1 MRPRKSFRVHTLLDI
16 TITGAEDHYYP
27 LTVLPYEPPSNF
39 ADQLNDSSSP
49 LFIDAHAPN
58 TFFMLPQNVTTGIPA
73 FAAAVGVPPSRLFSV
88 TMSLFLGLCAAAVTL
103 SVVVWAIDHLAT
115 FIGGAV
121 GYVRTT
127 PSGIGRRSPHFGSSA
142 KDATDK
148 AQSPVPQTEESRS
161 LNGQAMLR
169 RNRFKSASR
178 WRNISERFGSF
189 HGSVLQGNLVRL
201 LVLFHFPVTVV
212 SCYQMTLTK
221 ESSAGTVVLAVLS
234 FTCLSVALPIFLIF
248 RLYITNTSK
257 LYDETWTLLALGPLY
272 NHYRHGSQLFA
283 CLLFAT
289 NIAFGLTIGC
299 GQKSGT
305 AQAIIILVIEVISAL
320 GTSFWL
326 PWGHGASMGLISFL
340 FCVARIVIAVL
351 MVILAPVVSLL
362 HYQNPRVNPL
372 VFDPR
377 LIGRL
382 MLTRFY
388 LPGFDWFWRRTM
400 GSICHPHHF
409 GARIPRVRSDVRRQT
424 GRGVRSYLWRGWL
437 SSDQA
442 CGR

>member
-1 MRPRKSFRVHTLLDI
+1 MFCAHTLIDV
-16 TITGAEDHYYP
+16 TITGNNPEDRYDP
-27 LTVLPYEPPSNF
+27 LTVQPYNPPSNF

-49 LFIDAHAPN
+49 LFIDASAPN
-58 TFFMLPQNVTTGIPA
+58 TYFMLPSGVSTGIPA
-73 FAAAVGVPPSRLFSV
+73 FAAAVGIPPSRLFSV
-88 TMSLFLGLCAAAVTL
+88 TMTLFLGLCGAAVVL
-103 SVVVWAIDHLAT
+103 SVVVWAIDRLAT
-115 FIGGAV
+115 FVGEAV
-121 GYVRTT
+121 GYVRTA

-142 KDATDK
+142 KDTLDK
-148 AQSPVPQTEESRS
+148 VQSPVPQVEENRS
-161 LNGQAMLR
+161 LNVLR
-169 RNRFKSASR
+169 GNRFKSASR
-178 WRNISERFGSF
+178 WRNISARFGSF

-212 SCYQMTLTK
+212 SCYQMTLAN
-221 ESSAGTVVLAVLS
+221 ESSPGSIVLAALS
-234 FTCLSVALPIFLIF
+234 FAFISVALPIFLVL
-248 RLYITNTSK
+248 RLYVTNTSK

-351 MVILAPVVSLL
+351 MVILAPIVSVPYLKTL
-362 HYQNPRVNPL
+362 RV
-372 VFDPR
+372 DP
-377 LIGRL
+377 
-382 MLTRFY
+382 
-388 LPGFDWFWRRTM
+388 
-400 GSICHPHHF
+400 
-409 GARIPRVRSDVRRQT
+409 
-424 GRGVRSYLWRGWL
+424 
-437 SSDQA
+437 
-442 CGR
+442 

>member
-1 MRPRKSFRVHTLLDI
+1 MLSYSEYMTPDRETEKNSRAHTPVDV
-16 TITGAEDHYYP
+16 TITGSDPGDHYDP
-27 LTVLPYEPPSNF
+27 LTVQPYDPPSNF

-49 LFIDAHAPN
+49 LFIDANAPN
-58 TFFMLPQNVTTGIPA
+58 TFFMLPSGVTTGIPA
-73 FAAAVGVPPSRLFSV
+73 FAATVGIPTTRLFSI
-88 TMSLFLGLCAAAVTL
+88 TMTLFLGLCAAAVVL
-103 SVVVWAIDHLAT
+103 SVIVWIIDQLAT

-127 PSGIGRRSPHFGSSA
+127 PSSFGTRSPHFGSST
-142 KDATDK
+142 KDVADK
-148 AQSPVPQTEESRS
+148 IQSPVPQADENRS
-161 LNGQAMLR
+161 LNGHTVLKR
-169 RNRFKSASR
+169 SRFKSASR
-178 WRNISERFGSF
+178 WRNLSAGFGSF

-212 SCYQMTLTK
+212 SCYQMTLTN
-221 ESSAGTVVLAVLS
+221 ESPAVTIALAALS
-234 FTCLSVALPIFLIF
+234 FVFLSVALPVFLIF
-248 RLYITNTSK
+248 RLYVTNTSK

-289 NIAFGLTIGC
+289 NIAFALTIGC

-351 MVILAPVVSLL
+351 MVILAPIVSLL
-362 HYQNPRVNPL
+362 Y
-372 VFDPR
+372 
-377 LIGRL
+377 
-382 MLTRFY
+382 
-388 LPGFDWFWRRTM
+388 
-400 GSICHPHHF
+400 
-409 GARIPRVRSDVRRQT
+409 
-424 GRGVRSYLWRGWL
+424 
-437 SSDQA
+437 
-442 CGR
+442 